1 MPKVLC
7 MTGMVVAILVL
18 VLFVLDL
25 ALKFPFQRFSM
36 FMDVMF
42 ILSAA
47 GIGYLSW
54 STYRELD

>member
-7 MTGMVVAILVL
+7 LTGMVVAILVL

-25 ALKFPFQRFSM
+25 VLKFPFQRFSM